1 MEQKLWH
8 EENELQSRLDECERR
23 EEDLRHKE
31 TDFLRREH
39 ELVQMEEANAQRELR
54 LNNRLQHVLRRE
66 LEVVERERAVSRSP
80 PGAPSPPTEAVS
92 DPADDRETRMRS
104 SRRDTLTSEIS
115 AQYTI
120 RSVLS
125 TNERTNH
132 TYSPRRDRLNV
143 SGQPNLPP

>member
-8 EENELQSRLDECERR
+8 EENELQSRLDASEQR

-39 ELVQMEEANAQRELR
+39 EMVQMEEANAQRELR
-54 LNNRLQHVLRRE
+54 LNNRLQDVLRRE
-66 LEVVERERAVSRSP
+66 LDVVERERAVSRRP
-80 PGAPSPPTEAVS
+80 PRAPSPPTEAVS
-92 DPADDRETRMRS
+92 DPADDHEMRL
-104 SRRDTLTSEIS
+104 SRRDTATSEIS

-125 TNERTNH
+125 TNERMNH
-132 TYSPRRDRLNV
+132 TYSPRRDRLNIP
-143 SGQPNLPP
+143 GRPNSPP